1 MRIQR
6 VIFVDEHDTC
16 RAPMAAAQLR
26 ACPMKRP
33 VEILS
38 RGLVVLFPG
47 PLNQK
52 AQAVLIGNGLSVE
65 KFSSTPFD
73 LSELTEQ
80 TLVLTMDRRLREKV
94 LKKTGDQFPERLV
107 WVLNEYVGEELEIM
121 DPYGATLPAYGVLFE
136 SLNVT
141 IRKLAE
147 KINQEV
153 I

>member
-80 TLVLTMDRRLREKV
+80 TLVLTMDRRLREIQMGV
-94 LKKTGDQFPERLV
+94 WENVPFGNALADER
-107 WVLNEYVGEELEIM
+107 
-121 DPYGATLPAYGVLFE
+121 ALFE
-136 SLNVT
+136 TFTYLKHS
-141 IRKLAE
+141 E
-147 KINQEV
+147 KCFS
-153 I
+153 